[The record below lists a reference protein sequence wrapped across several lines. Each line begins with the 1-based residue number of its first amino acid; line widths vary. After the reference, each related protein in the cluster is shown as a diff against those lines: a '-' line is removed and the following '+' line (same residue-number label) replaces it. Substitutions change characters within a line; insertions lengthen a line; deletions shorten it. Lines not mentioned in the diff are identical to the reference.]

1 MKKSFLKWAGMAFLA
16 VCVASC
22 DKQSELTLEDIK
34 APGSSVSVSGYVEM
48 QTDWKWNDD
57 VYPKRATPRDTI
69 PAAGITVILELP
81 NSSFDA
87 GASGNQILTTTTNE
101 DGVYSFNVTINPN
114 KTASAKIIIP
124 QFAMEEEGTYF
135 TDIYDEDSK
144 EKGILFYEV
153 KTQNVS
159 LASNQD
165 KLVPKFFLQP
175 TVLKNK

>member
-34 APGSSVSVSGYVEM
+34 APGSSVSVSGYVEIK
-48 QTDWKWNDD
+48 TDWKWNDD
-57 VYPKRATPRDTI
+57 LTPERATLKDAI
-69 PAAGITVILELP
+69 PAVGITVILELP

-114 KTASAKIIIP
+114 KTDNTAKIIIP
-124 QFAMEEEGTYF
+124 QFTMEEGTYF
-135 TDIYDEDSK
+135 TNPNDEDSK

-153 KTQNVS
+153 EPKKVD
-159 LASNQD
+159 LASYQD
-165 KLVPKFFLQP
+165 KLVPKFLLEP
-175 TVLKNK
+175 TVY

>member
-1 MKKSFLKWAGMAFLA
+1 MKKSFLKWAGLVFLA

-22 DKQSELTLEDIK
+22 EKQSEMSLENIK

-57 VYPKRATPRDTI
+57 VSRAIPRDTI
-69 PAAGITVILELP
+69 PAEGITVILELP

-87 GASGNQILTTTTNE
+87 GASGKQILTTTTNE

-114 KTASAKIIIP
+114 ETATAKIIIP

-135 TDIYDEDSK
+135 TNIYDEDSK

-153 KTQNVS
+153 KTQNVT

-165 KLVPKFFLQP
+165 KLVSKFFLQP
-175 TVLKNK
+175 VALKNK